1 MIKVLY
7 TAAESRNC
15 SDVSSVCLWIKL
27 YWCPSALNLECPSL
41 QVRNFN
47 TRFSLQTFVRRVE
60 KLSDNQK
67 TAIKGM
73 GFGHLIQMPYQSL
86 SRNLLAE
93 LMDRWDC
100 QKRAFVFVP
109 GEIAMTLMDVVL
121 ILGLRVTGKPVVL
134 KESEPYIQ
142 LEREYGALIWN
153 RKIPI
158 ASIEERLDSLGEAVN
173 NDFIR
178 SFLLFTFG
186 TILFP
191 NANGKV
197 DSRYLSLLQDLDEV
211 CHCAWGAAV
220 LENIVDWLCK
230 RRETNVQSMGGC
242 LIFLQIWS
250 YEHIDIGRPT
260 LLDFPMTFPRAC
272 RWGSIRSRQRQWFAS
287 KFKEL
292 GKDQVFVI
300 ITYYAFVVSIT
311 YKSLFSLDW
320 WHILQSV
327 QIVWKLL
334 LTSEESKMDTIK
346 ELLEAQSD
354 GEELAAQRFN
364 VSIDKAN
371 NGRTRLQ
378 IMGQWIAE
386 MECESETNIAKELHG
401 VEEDSSKIT
410 SPSKND
416 DILESSHNES
426 KVQGVRMEHPWTIS
440 DSSSPI
446 IISDEDDEDYLRA
459 REQNVKLKREID
471 VLRKDNQFLKN
482 QLLSCS
488 TLETENDKLRKE
500 VEDLRRENQR
510 ANSVVSRLERLLLGE
525 DGNATKE
532 QSSPYNGNGETC
544 NWK

>member
-7 TAAESRNC
+7 TAVESRNC

-47 TRFSLQTFVRRVE
+47 TRFSLQTFVKRVE

-100 QKRAFVFVP
+100 QKRAFLFVP

-242 LIFLQIWS
+242 LIFLQVS
-250 YEHIDIGRPT
+250 VH
-260 LLDFPMTFPRAC
+260 
-272 RWGSIRSRQRQWFAS
+272 
-287 KFKEL
+287 
-292 GKDQVFVI
+292 VF
-300 ITYYAFVVSIT
+300 
-311 YKSLFSLDW
+311 
-320 WHILQSV
+320 
-327 QIVWKLL
+327 
-334 LTSEESKMDTIK
+334 
-346 ELLEAQSD
+346 
-354 GEELAAQRFN
+354 
-364 VSIDKAN
+364 
-371 NGRTRLQ
+371 
-378 IMGQWIAE
+378 
-386 MECESETNIAKELHG
+386 
-401 VEEDSSKIT
+401 
-410 SPSKND
+410 
-416 DILESSHNES
+416 
-426 KVQGVRMEHPWTIS
+426 
-440 DSSSPI
+440 
-446 IISDEDDEDYLRA
+446 
-459 REQNVKLKREID
+459 
-471 VLRKDNQFLKN
+471 
-482 QLLSCS
+482 
-488 TLETENDKLRKE
+488 
-500 VEDLRRENQR
+500 
-510 ANSVVSRLERLLLGE
+510 
-525 DGNATKE
+525 
-532 QSSPYNGNGETC
+532 
-544 NWK
+544 

>member
-1 MIKVLY
+1 MAMK
-7 TAAESRNC
+7 TRR
-15 SDVSSVCLWIKL
+15 SSVG
-27 YWCPSALNLECPSL
+27 L
-41 QVRNFN
+41 QQEPISVRNFN

-230 RRETNVQSMGGC
+230 RRETNVQHMGGC
-242 LIFLQIWS
+242 LIFL
-250 YEHIDIGRPT
+250 
-260 LLDFPMTFPRAC
+260 
-272 RWGSIRSRQRQWFAS
+272 
-287 KFKEL
+287 
-292 GKDQVFVI
+292 
-300 ITYYAFVVSIT
+300 
-311 YKSLFSLDW
+311 
-320 WHILQSV
+320 

-364 VSIDKAN
+364 VSIDKVN

-410 SPSKND
+410 SPSKNE
-416 DILESSHNES
+416 DILETSHNES

-459 REQNVKLKREID
+459 REQNMKLKREID
-471 VLRKDNQFLKN
+471 VLRKENQVLKN

-500 VEDLRRENQR
+500 VGDLRREYQL
-510 ANSVVSRLERLLLGE
+510 ANSLVSRLERLVLGE

>member
-1 MIKVLY
+1 MAMK
-7 TAAESRNC
+7 TRR
-15 SDVSSVCLWIKL
+15 SSVG
-27 YWCPSALNLECPSL
+27 L
-41 QVRNFN
+41 QQEPISVRNFN
-47 TRFSLQTFVRRVE
+47 TRFSLQTFVKRVE

-292 GKDQVFVI
+292 GKDQ
-300 ITYYAFVVSIT
+300 
-311 YKSLFSLDW
+311 
-320 WHILQSV
+320 
-327 QIVWKLL
+327 IVWKLL

-364 VSIDKAN
+364 ISIDKAN

-416 DILESSHNES
+416 DILETSHNES

-471 VLRKDNQFLKN
+471 VLRKENQVLKN

-500 VEDLRRENQR
+500 VEDLRRENQL
-510 ANSVVSRLERLLLGE
+510 ANSLSLVSRLERILLGK